1 MTATVIKAQVVCSTP
16 LHAGKFGKKPK
27 PCSFYMKGKG
37 CNRGKDCR
45 FGHDPA
51 ALPEH
56 ACYQCGKLIH
66 LSRDCNIVPK
76 KKQSFLKVEQS
87 TQESSAFKIDASEER
102 KRARA
107 EKAEAKAKEAA
118 AKRAAEIRSVV
129 ETLF

>member
-1 MTATVIKAQVVCSTP
+1 MFV
-16 LHAGKFGKKPK
+16 LHEREELQWEKKRIVGLTTLDA
-27 PCSFYMKGKG
+27 FI
-37 CNRGKDCR
+37 
-45 FGHDPA
+45 
-51 ALPEH
+51 LPQH
-56 ACYQCGKLIH
+56 ACYRCGKLTH